1 MAEHEPVDIADKD
14 NEPAEKRE
22 ARAARSEEP
31 MLGGLDTN
39 RAGSANLHSDDAAI
53 SSEPMDLQR
62 LVEPSSQVPP
72 GRQRT
77 GDPPPPRPAP
87 GKAG

>member
-14 NEPAEKRE
+14 TT
-22 ARAARSEEP
+22 RAS
-31 MLGGLDTN
+31 N
-39 RAGSANLHSDDAAI
+39 ANVHSDDAAI

-62 LVEPSSQVPP
+62 LPEPTGQVSP

-77 GDPPPPRPAP
+77 GDPPAPRPP
-87 GKAG
+87 SGEAG